1 VSAKIILYI
10 LGFLTKNSQLDYSSH
25 TDQDLISKFI
35 AGDDAAFKEIYLRY
49 DKPLYLYAYHKLGNK
64 EESRDMVQDVFAWL
78 LNNRSSFDPTTTLSG
93 YLYKSVLNKV
103 YNIYKHKDVLKKYA
117 EEGNKYLDRESTE
130 TDFMVREK
138 DIQAMIDK
146 EISAMPK
153 GMREVYEMRR
163 TQYLSI
169 KATAEQLGVAE
180 STVITQMKRA
190 MKHLRLKLGLLVY
203 LLFVLAQEYF

>member
-1 VSAKIILYI
+1 
-10 LGFLTKNSQLDYSSH
+10 LDYRSY
-25 TDQDLISKFI
+25 TDHELTIKFI

-49 DKPLYLYAYHKLGNK
+49 DKPLFLYAYHKLGNK
-64 EESRDMVQDVFAWL
+64 EESRDIVQDVFSWL
-78 LNNRSSFDPTTTLSG
+78 LTNRTSFDPDATLSG

-103 YNIYKHKDVLKKYA
+103 YNVYKHKDVLKKYA
-117 EEGNKYLDRESTE
+117 DEGNRYLDRERTE
-130 TDFMVREK
+130 TDFLIREK

-169 KATAEQLGVAE
+169 KATAESLGVAE

-190 MKHLRLKLGLLVY
+190 MKHLRLKLGILIY
-203 LLFVLAQEYF
+203 VLIVFPQEYF

>member
-1 VSAKIILYI
+1 VGTNQENL
-10 LGFLTKNSQLDYSSH
+10 QLDYSSH
-25 TDQDLISKFI
+25 TDQELTNRFI
-35 AGDDAAFKEIYLRY
+35 AGDDAAFREIYLRY

-78 LNNRSSFDPTTTLSG
+78 LNNRDSFDPNTTLSG

-103 YNIYKHKDVLKKYA
+103 YNFYKHKDVLKKFA
-117 EEGNKYLDRESTE
+117 DDGNRYLDREATE
-130 TDFMVREK
+130 TDFLIREK

-163 TQYLSI
+163 GQYLSI
-169 KATAEQLGVAE
+169 KATADELGVAE

-203 LLFVLAQEYF
+203 LLFVLC